1 VLAPSN
7 LHLEKLFAQRSGKE
21 RLRRPPLK
29 GQAGQDDSQCCVAA
43 SPDLAG
49 DDIYAKYMPLR
60 RCVPLWGGVSASGF
74 APVTFHAEK
83 NLKTE
88 E

>member
-1 VLAPSN
+1 M
-7 LHLEKLFAQRSGKE
+7 
-21 RLRRPPLK
+21 
-29 GQAGQDDSQCCVAA
+29 
-43 SPDLAG
+43 AG